1 MDHTGTWREVS
12 SQTRRSTRST
22 STCMLLAS
30 AWPTQRSQ
38 HSHATLK
45 ERRKKKKKIMVTKCE
60 TVFTVEPRY
69 YHQAIPEKYL
79 IIPSSSR
86 VKWSRVRV
94 QSVSYPSCLPSHTLE
109 ISISSRADP
118 AMVPF
123 LGLGLRGR
131 DSHKWEWR
139 LYAHYQLRNGCQPD
153 FLKRLFF
160 FHPRSDFPRP
170 TFLLFRCEPYPSRL
184 GS

>member
-1 MDHTGTWREVS
+1 MPTYCVTLPHFNIPDEGLLVLTRLCDRFWHRIPRFSFPSHTRVVLPLNTVVVISRYLHMDHTGTWREVS

-86 VKWSRVRV
+86 VK
-94 QSVSYPSCLPSHTLE
+94 
-109 ISISSRADP
+109 
-118 AMVPF
+118 
-123 LGLGLRGR
+123 
-131 DSHKWEWR
+131 
-139 LYAHYQLRNGCQPD
+139 
-153 FLKRLFF
+153 
-160 FHPRSDFPRP
+160 
-170 TFLLFRCEPYPSRL
+170 
-184 GS
+184 